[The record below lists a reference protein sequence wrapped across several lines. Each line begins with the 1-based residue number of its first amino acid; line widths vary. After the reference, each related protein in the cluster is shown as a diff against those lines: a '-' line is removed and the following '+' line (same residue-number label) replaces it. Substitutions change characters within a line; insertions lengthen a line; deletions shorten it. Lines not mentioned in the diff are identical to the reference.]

1 MKGGTAIFITIF
13 GYRRWIL
20 SWQEVEELQNDKPL
34 SGGACKRLRDLIEDK
49 VKFLQVY
56 KIRSCSLSTLRQH

>member
-34 SGGACKRLRDLIEDK
+34 SGGACKRLRDLIED
-49 VKFLQVY
+49 
-56 KIRSCSLSTLRQH
+56 